1 MKNLSAGLLISI
13 LSVVVVGCNAS
24 KAGSQPA
31 SDSVVITPD
40 TSNVEV
46 SHTQQFNANMP
57 VTWGASNGTMSSTGL
72 YTAPGAAMTDMVT
85 ATSTANPSETGS
97 ANVTVTPPP
106 EVSINIVSGNTVLPP
121 GQTVQFAATVTGE
134 PNTNVVWT
142 SSAGSISANG
152 LYTAP
157 SVPNGTVET
166 VTATS
171 ADDQTVFASTSV
183 TITTLPVIEASI
195 SPATISSGCS
205 CTITISWRAYNA
217 LGVSI
222 TPGNG
227 GGIIGEPLT
236 GSQQYAG
243 IAGND
248 WPASFYTVTA
258 FSATSETSVNVF
270 VTVTP

>member
-1 MKNLSAGLLISI
+1 MKNLSAVLLISI
-13 LSVVVVGCNAS
+13 LSVVVVGCNAN

-40 TSNVEV
+40 TANVEV

-57 VTWGASNGTMSSTGL
+57 VTWGASNGTISSTGL
-72 YTAPGAAMTDMVT
+72 YTAPGAAITDVVT
-85 ATSTANPSETGS
+85 AASTANPSETAS

-121 GQTVQFAATVTGE
+121 GQTVQFGATVTGE

-142 SSAGSISANG
+142 SSAASITATG

-171 ADDQTVFASTSV
+171 TDDPTVFASTSV
-183 TITTLPVIEASI
+183 TVTTLPVIEASI
-195 SPATISSGCS
+195 SPSTMSSGCF
-205 CTITISWRAYNA
+205 CTLTIYWTAYNA
-217 LGVSI
+217 QGVTI
-222 TPGNG
+222 TPSFG
-227 GGIIGEPLT
+227 T
-236 GSQQYAG
+236 GVTG
-243 IAGND
+243 LHTPHWIATVRRSSRRRL
-248 WPASFYTVTA
+248 ASLLYRHC
-258 FSATSETSVNVF
+258 
-270 VTVTP
+270 